1 MVYCCFNHM
10 YQLMCG
16 SVHSE
21 FHLSG
26 EYWPRHHY
34 WWDGPA
40 ISIYQSRMDG
50 IVSYAPGS
58 LGLIFQFND
67 VQRVLPGPPELLN
80 IPWKAIDAPI
90 TGYQKGNRPGIA
102 RTRTGFLHELNGF
115 SQAPPSVARTLVILD
130 SLEHFGGADALS
142 YSSAVCACSQG
153 HGTAVAVALM
163 SRLVLPW
170 PAWLKKRATQ
180 GLGSWDVWAKYVNLV
195 VGNVRQ
201 CSGEFRCWESGPAAL
216 FLIGK
221 IHISLWS
228 ERSKEGKIGPVR
240 SWEGFVWMVDKGIH
254 EPGRV
259 QPEHI

>member
-1 MVYCCFNHM
+1 
-10 YQLMCG
+10 MCG

-26 EYWPRHHY
+26 EYWPRRHY

-40 ISIYQSRMDG
+40 FSIYQSRMDG

-80 IPWKAIDAPI
+80 IPWKSAGPLMPQSL
-90 TGYQKGNRPGIA
+90 TRKGRARPGIA
-102 RTRTGFLHELNGF
+102 QTRTGFLHELNSF
-115 SQAPPSVARTLVILD
+115 SQAPPSSVARTLVILD
-130 SLEHFGGADALS
+130 CLEQFGPGADALS

-163 SRLVLPW
+163 SRLVLAW

-195 VGNVRQ
+195 VEGNVRQ
-201 CSGEFRCWESGPAAL
+201 CSGEFRWWESGPAAL

>member
-1 MVYCCFNHM
+1 
-10 YQLMCG
+10 
-16 SVHSE
+16 
-21 FHLSG
+21 
-26 EYWPRHHY
+26 
-34 WWDGPA
+34 
-40 ISIYQSRMDG
+40 
-50 IVSYAPGS
+50 
-58 LGLIFQFND
+58 
-67 VQRVLPGPPELLN
+67 
-80 IPWKAIDAPI
+80 
-90 TGYQKGNRPGIA
+90 
-102 RTRTGFLHELNGF
+102 
-115 SQAPPSVARTLVILD
+115 VARTLVILD